1 VSTVTLTIGA
11 DAQESPRMARVY
23 EVDPETSVRLEK
35 GRADSSAIPDDQLV
49 VPPCDD
55 CAASNNV
62 FLPF

>member
-1 VSTVTLTIGA
+1 
-11 DAQESPRMARVY
+11 MARVY